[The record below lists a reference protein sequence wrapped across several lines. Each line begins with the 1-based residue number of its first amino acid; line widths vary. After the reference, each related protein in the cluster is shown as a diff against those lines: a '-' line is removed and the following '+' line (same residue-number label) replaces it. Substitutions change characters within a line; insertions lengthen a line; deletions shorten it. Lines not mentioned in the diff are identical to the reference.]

1 MFYLTFDKDEY
12 EKCQDIDECVDKTHD
27 CNHEGGALCKNEDG
41 SYHCECAAGFSIL
54 PDGSCTD
61 INECKSHSAC
71 RENAIC
77 KNTDG
82 DYECEC
88 IKGTVFILWLS
99 YDRLNSEIKK
109 SLILPKPTQLKPSQT
124 PTQKLK
130 SGFFGDGLKGN
141 WFEFGI
147 VLNDF

>member
-1 MFYLTFDKDEY
+1 MSHNGGNFDQSLLVNFAGVSPAVFDLTFDKDEY
-12 EKCQDIDECVDKTHD
+12 ERCQDIDECVDNTHD

-41 SYHCECAAGFSIL
+41 SFHCECAPGFSIL

-88 IKGTVFILWLS
+88 IEGTVFIFKV
-99 YDRLNSEIKK
+99 I
-109 SLILPKPTQLKPSQT
+109 I
-124 PTQKLK
+124 
-130 SGFFGDGLKGN
+130 
-141 WFEFGI
+141 
-147 VLNDF
+147 

>member
-1 MFYLTFDKDEY
+1 MSHNGGNYDQSLLVNFAGVSPAVFYLTFDKDEY
-12 EKCQDIDECVDKTHD
+12 ERCQDIDECVDNTHD

-41 SYHCECAAGFSIL
+41 SFHCECAPGFSIL

-88 IKGTVFILWLS
+88 IKGTVFIFKV
-99 YDRLNSEIKK
+99 I
-109 SLILPKPTQLKPSQT
+109 I
-124 PTQKLK
+124 
-130 SGFFGDGLKGN
+130 
-141 WFEFGI
+141 
-147 VLNDF
+147 